1 LTDFSHTLLLVIFL
15 ENKRALA
22 YASKLNDSHAQSI
35 KDNIFRSVL
44 MSIMSLIDNI
54 LTRRS
59 IRRYE
64 TKDIPEE
71 VLRQILEAGRQAP
84 SAVNKQPIR
93 FVIVKDRDLL
103 KNLCDNVITR
113 FVKTAPVAVV
123 GCADVKSLLTGKW
136 AVVDATIAMQN
147 MVIAAWTLGV
157 GSCWIGACNEEKVKE
172 MLKIPDKW
180 KVVALITF
188 GYPAEQPK
196 PRKKKPFEELFS
208 FNSF

>member
-1 LTDFSHTLLLVIFL
+1 MSSIDF
-15 ENKRALA
+15 
-22 YASKLNDSHAQSI
+22 
-35 KDNIFRSVL
+35 
-44 MSIMSLIDNI
+44 I

-59 IRRYE
+59 IRHYE
-64 TKDIPEE
+64 IKDISQG
-71 VLRQILEAGRQAP
+71 VLQQILEAGRQAP
-84 SAVNKQPIR
+84 SAANRQPVR
-93 FVIVKDRDLL
+93 FVVVNDRDLL
-103 KNLCDNVITR
+103 KILCDTLITR
-113 FVKTAPVAVV
+113 FVKYAPVAIV

-172 MLKIPDKW
+172 LLRIPDKW

-196 PRKKKPFEELFS
+196 PRKKKPFEEIFS
-208 FNSF
+208 FNRF